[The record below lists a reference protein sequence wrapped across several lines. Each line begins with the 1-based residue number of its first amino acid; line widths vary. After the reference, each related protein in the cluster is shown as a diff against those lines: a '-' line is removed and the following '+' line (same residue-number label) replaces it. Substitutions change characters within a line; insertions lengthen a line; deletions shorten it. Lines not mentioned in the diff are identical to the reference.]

1 MRALYR
7 LTYTGSHDE
16 GFAVVYI
23 GQGLILGM
31 DVTGSRLRGTY
42 SEENGRLRGSMTLTG
57 DEEGLTAGGQ
67 MMQAGQSA
75 EMDIDWDADF
85 AAAGPQQV
93 ILLGDPL
100 QIEFQKIGDV
110 P

>member
-1 MRALYR
+1 MSALYR
-7 LTYTGSHDE
+7 MTYTGSHDE

-31 DVTGSRLRGTY
+31 DMDGSHIHGIYT
-42 SEENGRLRGSMTLTG
+42 EQDGRLRGSMTLTG
-57 DEEGLTAGGQ
+57 ADEGITAGGQ
-67 MMQAGQSA
+67 IMQAGESA
-75 EMDIDWDADF
+75 EMEIDWSADF
-85 AAAGPQQV
+85 EAAGPHQV

-100 QIEFQKIGDV
+100 QILFQKIGDI